1 MKHTVT
7 ITWKDRYG
15 VLARTQKDFTSFNAA
30 MNYLERAQELPEGAT
45 IMYERTRKSV

>member
-15 VLARTQKDFTSFNAA
+15 ILARTQKDFVSFGAA
-30 MNYLERAQELPEGAT
+30 MDYLERAQELPDGAT
-45 IMYERTRKSV
+45 IVYERTRKV

>member
-15 VLARTQKDFTSFNAA
+15 VLARTQKDFVSFGAA
-30 MNYLERAQELPEGAT
+30 MDYLERAQELPDGAT
-45 IMYERTRKSV
+45 IMYERTRKV

>member
-15 VLARTQKDFTSFNAA
+15 VLARTQKEFISFSEA
-30 MNYLERAQELPEGAT
+30 MNYLERAQELPDGAT
-45 IMYERTRKSV
+45 VVYERTRKGI